1 MINKAPEYQAAVAAR
16 EEIVDIQA
24 QLAEAAVH
32 LSIRDARVE
41 ELRIQRAEAQKE
53 IKQLREEF
61 DAARLTIEAL
71 RVDDNRLRWMLAWT
85 TLELEK
91 AANTRFD
98 ELKGWMG
105 QLDFPN
111 LDLAHV
117 ILDGEVE

>member
-1 MINKAPEYQAAVAAR
+1 MNLSVRLTRAAKCI
-16 EEIVDIQA
+16 EELEA
-24 QLAEAAVH
+24 QL
-32 LSIRDARVE
+32 E
-41 ELRIQRAEAQKE
+41 ETKG
-53 IKQLREEF
+53 
-61 DAARLTIEAL
+61 
-71 RVDDNRLRWMLAWT
+71 DDNRLRWMLAWT